1 MHRHDSLTAAVA
13 RALVTKICLLTG
25 RGPVTT
31 VLICDD
37 RATAAQGLAEMLLP
51 LPSLVDT
58 TWVMDG
64 FALVDA
70 YARRPV
76 DLVLIGVH
84 GENNVGG
91 EAIGLMLGMNPTA
104 VVMVVGSAAD
114 AEPLAAAFAVGA
126 RGLLV
131 WEPDQALSDGYPDGP
146 LVW

>member
-84 GENNVGG
+84 GENNVGRG
-91 EAIGLMLGMNPTA
+91 HWSDVGHEPDGGGHGRRLGGRCRT
-104 VVMVVGSAAD
+104 
-114 AEPLAAAFAVGA
+114 A
-126 RGLLV
+126 RGGVRGGCARPAGLGTGSG
-131 WEPDQALSDGYPDGP
+131 AI
-146 LVW
+146 